1 MAVIRLLLYFP
12 LMSKSLVCIKRPQK
26 KESSTKMKC
35 LRQVKPRPTTKTHL
49 NVLLSNGTHSI
60 NSLMLK
66 LLGKNTGRR
75 RKGQSGAGISVVS
88 NITFLVAVRPVKAA
102 VVVVV
107 GV

>member
-1 MAVIRLLLYFP
+1 
-12 LMSKSLVCIKRPQK
+12 
-26 KESSTKMKC
+26 MKC
-35 LRQVKPRPTTKTHL
+35 LRQVKPRPTNKTHL
-49 NVLLSNGTHSI
+49 SVLLSNGTHSI
-60 NSLMLK
+60 NSLMLMLK
-66 LLGKNTGRR
+66 QLGKSTGRK

>member
-1 MAVIRLLLYFP
+1 
-12 LMSKSLVCIKRPQK
+12 
-26 KESSTKMKC
+26 
-35 LRQVKPRPTTKTHL
+35 
-49 NVLLSNGTHSI
+49 
-60 NSLMLK
+60 MLK